1 MIQDVENIYDLLT
14 NEHNGYKITYP
25 DGIIALVPLDEGNR
39 HYQEIMDWVAE
50 GNEISEPS

>member
-1 MIQDVENIYDLLT
+1 MIQNVEKIYDLLT